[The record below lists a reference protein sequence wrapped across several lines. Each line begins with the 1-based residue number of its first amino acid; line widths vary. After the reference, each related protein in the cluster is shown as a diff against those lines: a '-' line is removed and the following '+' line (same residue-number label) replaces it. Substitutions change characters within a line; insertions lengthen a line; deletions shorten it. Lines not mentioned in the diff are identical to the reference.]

1 MQCKTFA
8 FSLPLF
14 FNSVGVRSKRG
25 KLEQKGVAKG
35 FHIFHSCGLEKQ
47 KTTLERGGKNT
58 QQTCS

>member
-35 FHIFHSCGLEKQ
+35 K
-47 KTTLERGGKNT
+47 GKGKGNANGK
-58 QQTCS
+58 